1 MSAAAPDAT
10 QQSDNDKGM
19 WLALVGIVLGTF
31 VSILNSSL
39 MNVALPK
46 FVAVFGSS
54 VNTIQWVITGYMLA
68 SAIVIPMSGYLGA
81 RFGAK
86 NIFLMSVAGFTLGSV
101 LCGLAWSDTSLI
113 LFRIIQGM
121 AGGFIMPIGMSIIYM
136 TFPVEKRS
144 TAMGMWGIASMV
156 APALGPTLGGYI
168 VQYYSW
174 RLLFFINIPVG
185 VVAVIIGYVLL
196 KDSPRRQGL
205 KFDLPGAVL
214 SIIFFGSVLLALT
227 KGQSEGWTSLY
238 IVSLLFVAF
247 FSLLLLIWVELGT
260 EQPLLDL
267 KLFKN
272 PIFSLGTLASSLVM
286 MGMLGGTFLVPLYLQ
301 NIQALSPIQTGLLLI
316 PQSIVMALMM
326 PISGKL
332 FDKLGVIPL
341 GVVGLSILG
350 VTTLELH
357 HLTADT
363 PLGWLNVVMSIRAF
377 GIGLCM
383 MPLTQVGMNA
393 IPVQQIG
400 NASPLSNVSRQVAG
414 SMGIAILTTIM
425 SSRQIVHT
433 QYISDSVPIDSMTA
447 TQMMSLLSGSI
458 MQSGVDSATS
468 AGAAASFLFGIM
480 QKEALVRAI
489 ADTFYISAIP
499 ALLCIPLVLFL
510 RTKKPAAAPPQK
522 AEPVQSSA
530 AAAAAAPAKP

>member
-1 MSAAAPDAT
+1 
-10 QQSDNDKGM
+10 
-19 WLALVGIVLGTF
+19 
-31 VSILNSSL
+31 
-39 MNVALPK
+39 
-46 FVAVFGSS
+46 
-54 VNTIQWVITGYMLA
+54 
-68 SAIVIPMSGYLGA
+68 
-81 RFGAK
+81 
-86 NIFLMSVAGFTLGSV
+86 
-101 LCGLAWSDTSLI
+101 
-113 LFRIIQGM
+113 
-121 AGGFIMPIGMSIIYM
+121 
-136 TFPVEKRS
+136 
-144 TAMGMWGIASMV
+144 
-156 APALGPTLGGYI
+156 
-168 VQYYSW
+168 
-174 RLLFFINIPVG
+174 
-185 VVAVIIGYVLL
+185 
-196 KDSPRRQGL
+196 
-205 KFDLPGAVL
+205 
-214 SIIFFGSVLLALT
+214 
-227 KGQSEGWTSLY
+227 
-238 IVSLLFVAF
+238 
-247 FSLLLLIWVELGT
+247 
-260 EQPLLDL
+260 
-267 KLFKN
+267 
-272 PIFSLGTLASSLVM
+272 M

-447 TQMMSLLSGSI
+447 TQTMSLLSGSI

-510 RTKKPAAAPPQK
+510 RTKKPAAAPSQK

-530 AAAAAAPAKP
+530 AAAAAPAKP